1 MKQSDRLWGRK
12 PPAHGLLWL
21 LSGLLRAQV
30 WLARRCD
37 VLPTRTRTVTP
48 GTVSLSTCVTR
59 PPSSDA
65 FLIHRTRSPQAGV
78 RARLTGPNEARGM
91 DGRGFQGPGL
101 DHGVFIPF
109 RLMFGEEFRGVPIV
123 QASID
128 GSLNPESNWNLGKA
142 IAKLRCVYSVLTTHQ
157 CFFCPRVFTS
167 YRHATSHRDEGI
179 LVLSGGLTIHN
190 LQDRTCFLP
199 ETANPLVREFN
210 DAVSS
215 AISVSDVSIIRQ
227 SVLYLAL
234 LTALFQSPLRGGPH
248 SLPSHDTKVF
258 AWRTHERNISSP
270 SMSQQAQVKVVTCTS
285 CLACMGIKQLHSV
298 ESVHSERKKS
308 PIQNKWVIKLLCIL
322 SIVNWNKCRLNG

>member
-1 MKQSDRLWGRK
+1 
-12 PPAHGLLWL
+12 
-21 LSGLLRAQV
+21 
-30 WLARRCD
+30 
-37 VLPTRTRTVTP
+37 
-48 GTVSLSTCVTR
+48 
-59 PPSSDA
+59 
-65 FLIHRTRSPQAGV
+65 
-78 RARLTGPNEARGM
+78 
-91 DGRGFQGPGL
+91 
-101 DHGVFIPF
+101 
-109 RLMFGEEFRGVPIV
+109 
-123 QASID
+123 
-128 GSLNPESNWNLGKA
+128 
-142 IAKLRCVYSVLTTHQ
+142 
-157 CFFCPRVFTS
+157 VFTS
-167 YRHATSHRDEGI
+167 YRYATSHRDEGI

-215 AISVSDVSIIRQ
+215 AISVSDVSVIRQ

-298 ESVHSERKKS
+298 ENVHSERKKS

-322 SIVNWNKCRLNG
+322 SIVNWNKCRLNS